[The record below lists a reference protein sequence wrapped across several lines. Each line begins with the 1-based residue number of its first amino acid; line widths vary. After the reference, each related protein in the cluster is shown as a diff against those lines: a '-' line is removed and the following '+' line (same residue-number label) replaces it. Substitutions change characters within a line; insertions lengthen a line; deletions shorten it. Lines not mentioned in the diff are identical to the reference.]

1 MNKDLFITIHD
12 WMLDIL
18 KGNDLLVF
26 ALIYSLGEVTSQR
39 YIAERTRLSIWSVSR
54 SIQNL
59 EEKKLIVR
67 SHQGTGNLT
76 VFKLAETA
84 NSKLQK
90 PQVQVAETA
99 SSSCRNRKFEVAESA
114 SSFLYNTNNNMNSNT
129 NTNTNHQVIAVVL
142 SSLSVESDDESMR
155 SLCTSIDGF
164 IEHRKKL
171 KKPMTE
177 HALELSIKRA
187 HQLSNGDVKGMTELF
202 DLAVEKGWQGI
213 YPSKDK
219 KEGEK
224 NDTGK
229 HERFF
234 K

>member
-1 MNKDLFITIHD
+1 MSEELFIRIYD
-12 WMLDIL
+12 WMFDIL
-18 KGNDLLVF
+18 KGNDLIVY

-39 YIAERTRLSIWSVSR
+39 YIAERTRLSVWSVSR

-59 EEKKLIVR
+59 EEKKLIVTDR
-67 SHQGTGNLT
+67 HGVNNVTT
-76 VFKLAETA
+76 WRLAETA
-84 NSKLQK
+84 KPLLQK
-90 PQVQVAETA
+90 PQNQFCGKCKTELRKPQNRVAETA
-99 SSSCRNRKFEVAESA
+99 KP
-114 SSFLYNTNNNMNSNT
+114 FLYNTNNNTNSKT
-129 NTNTNHQVIAVVL
+129 NNNNHQVIAVIL
-142 SSLSVESDDESMR
+142 SSLPINSDDES
-155 SLCTSIDGF
+155 LGKLYISIEGF

-171 KKPMTE
+171 KKPMTD
-177 HALELSIKRA
+177 HALELNIKKA

>member
-1 MNKDLFITIHD
+1 MSEELFIRIYD
-12 WMLDIL
+12 WMFDIL
-18 KGNDLLVF
+18 KGNDLIVY

-54 SIQNL
+54 SIQRL
-59 EEKKLIVR
+59 EEKKMIVTDR
-67 SHQGTGNLT
+67 HGMNNVTT
-76 VFKLAETA
+76 WRVAETA
-84 NSKLQK
+84 KPLLQK
-90 PQVQVAETA
+90 PQNHFCENCKTDLRKPQNRVAETA
-99 SSSCRNRKFEVAESA
+99 KP
-114 SSFLYNTNNNMNSNT
+114 FLYNTNNNTNSNT

-142 SSLSVESDDESMR
+142 SSLCVESDDESLR

>member
-1 MNKDLFITIHD
+1 MSEELFIRIYD
-12 WMLDIL
+12 WMFDIL
-18 KGNDLLVF
+18 KGNDLIVY
-26 ALIYSLGEVTSQR
+26 ALIYSLGEVTGQK
-39 YIAERTRLSIWSVSR
+39 YITDRTRINARGVIR
-54 SIQNL
+54 SIQSL
-59 EEKKLIVR
+59 EEKKLIEKVD
-67 SHQGTGNLT
+67 HGINNLT
-76 VFKLAETA
+76 TWRICQNVTSTCDKMSHPRCQNVTSDMTKCHIRGDKMSHPFK
-84 NSKLQK
+84 
-90 PQVQVAETA
+90 
-99 SSSCRNRKFEVAESA
+99 
-114 SSFLYNTNNNMNSNT
+114 YNTNNNTNSNT

-164 IEHRKKL
+164 IEHRKKI

>member
-1 MNKDLFITIHD
+1 MSEELFIRIYD
-12 WMLDIL
+12 WMFDIL
-18 KGNDLLVF
+18 KGNDLIVY
-26 ALIYSLGEVTSQR
+26 ALIYSLGEVTGQR
-39 YIAERTRLSIWSVSR
+39 YIVERTRIPVENVCR
-54 SIQNL
+54 SLKKL
-59 EEKKLIVR
+59 EEKKLIVSDSR
-67 SHQGTGNLT
+67 GTNNLT
-76 VFKLAETA
+76 TWRIDET
-84 NSKLQK
+84 SKPLLTKHQNRIDETSK
-90 PQVQVAETA
+90 PTCQNVKTELTKRQ
-99 SSSCRNRKFEVAESA
+99 NP
-114 SSFLYNTNNNMNSNT
+114 LYINTNIDTNRNT